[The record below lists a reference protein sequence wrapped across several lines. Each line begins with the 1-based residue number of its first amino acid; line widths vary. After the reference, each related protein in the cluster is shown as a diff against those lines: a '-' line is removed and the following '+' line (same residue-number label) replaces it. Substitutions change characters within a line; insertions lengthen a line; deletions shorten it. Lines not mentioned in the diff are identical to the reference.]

1 MLWHS
6 SCMAFWNRA
15 EWSAVDHQVGKH
27 MRKIHLTVLVLLC
40 LAALASSAAAENPF
54 YLTAKVANTTTDG
67 ELNDTFTNL
76 IDGDDEGFGLGLG
89 FKLGRYLAFQAEYH
103 DFGKAPGLGTPCPE
117 DSLIICIAAL
127 VPVEADSSAIS
138 VSVLPR
144 WQASERFS
152 IYGKLGVVTWE
163 SNVSAVLDTLDRAT
177 DDLDDEDLLFG
188 AGLHYQLPGPFG
200 VFAEYENIADTFE
213 TVAFGTTF
221 GF

>member
-1 MLWHS
+1 
-6 SCMAFWNRA
+6 
-15 EWSAVDHQVGKH
+15 
-27 MRKIHLTVLVLLC
+27 MRKLHLTVPMLLC

-54 YLTAKVANTTTDG
+54 YLTAKVANTTTAG
-67 ELNDTFTNL
+67 ELNNTFTNFV
-76 IDGDDEGFGLGLG
+76 DGDDEGFGLGLG
-89 FKLGRYLAFQAEYH
+89 LKLGRYLALQAEYH
-103 DFGKAPGLGTPCPE
+103 DFGDVPGLGTPCPA
-117 DSLIICIAAL
+117 DALIICPAVL

-152 IYGKLGVVTWE
+152 IYGKLGIVTWE
-163 SNVSAVLDTLDRAT
+163 SDVSAIPDSLDRAT

-188 AGLHYQLPGPFG
+188 GGLHYQLPGPFG

-213 TVAFGTTF
+213 TVAFGTTI